1 MEPVPLA
8 ETRSRLQPLL
18 AADPVEWSAA
28 APHPPAPGFTQAP
41 SALQREGGAGEPCT
55 PVFPELQDEEPR
67 ALWSLSAAS
76 SQLCRCADPSP
87 HPLPPL
93 ALASSLQPRG
103 QSAHTG
109 APARGRA
116 GGCGRCCRCR
126 SPSPSPSPSPS
137 RDETAISPSM
147 LRALRP
153 PSAQP
158 LPGAQPREPREPV
171 KQRRGGHGQEEGRGG
186 LGRAGL

>member
-1 MEPVPLA
+1 MPGFKDTWNPSLWRRHVA
-8 ETRSRLQPLL
+8 ASSRCSQLIL
-18 AADPVEWSAA
+18 WSGAPPP
-28 APHPPAPGFTQAP
+28 PHPPAPGFTQAP
-41 SALQREGGAGEPCT
+41 SALQREAGAGEPST

-67 ALWSLSAAS
+67 ALGSLSAAS
-76 SQLCRCADPSP
+76 PQLRRRSDSP
-87 HPLPPL
+87 RHPHPPL

-103 QSAHTG
+103 RSAHTG

-116 GGCGRCCRCR
+116 GGSGSCCRCR
-126 SPSPSPSPSPS
+126 SLSPSPRR
-137 RDETAISPSM
+137 RDRPPM

-158 LPGAQPREPREPV
+158 LPGAQPHEPREPV
-171 KQRRGGHGQEEGRGG
+171 KQRRGGHGQKEGRGG